1 MLASIIWHF
10 ALISSAFW
18 LLKSKTLHV
27 FGVYDVCAVLMT
39 FIILYKTIL
48 LKSSF
53 NDQQGRALVDCLQ
66 ASIILQYNKGY
77 KHLNLGLTFKVY
89 YY

>member
-1 MLASIIWHF
+1 
-10 ALISSAFW
+10 
-18 LLKSKTLHV
+18 
-27 FGVYDVCAVLMT
+27 MT

-66 ASIILQYNKGY
+66 ASIILQYNKRY